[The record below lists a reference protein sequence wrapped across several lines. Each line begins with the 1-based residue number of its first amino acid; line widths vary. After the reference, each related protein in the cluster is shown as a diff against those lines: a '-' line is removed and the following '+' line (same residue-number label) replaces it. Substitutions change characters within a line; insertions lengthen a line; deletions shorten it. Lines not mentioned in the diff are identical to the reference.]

1 MLGQLRFKHTTKL
14 EWEYKCPRKKNE
26 MNKTLNAATHF
37 VQLNV
42 MHFSESKSHELTHVR
57 WGENE
62 FGFSF
67 CALEIM

>member
-1 MLGQLRFKHTTKL
+1 MPD
-14 EWEYKCPRKKNE
+14 EKKNE
-26 MNKTLNAATHF
+26 MNRTLNAATHF

>member
-1 MLGQLRFKHTTKL
+1 MPG
-14 EWEYKCPRKKNE
+14 KKNE
-26 MNKTLNAATHF
+26 MNRTLNAATHF

-67 CALEIM
+67 CALEIKILGENQKQLFFSSF